1 MATSSAP
8 IRIQLPGSY
17 RTLRTDKWWILPAW
31 TVFALTSFIVYSTW
45 AALQNA
51 YYYSAPYLSPM
62 YSPCLAANCDRVT
75 FPLVGDWFTLSPAF
89 LILWAPGVFRVTCY
103 YHREAYYRSFWGSPP
118 GCAVQ
123 DVHDS
128 YSGETGFPLILQNL
142 HRYAWYLAV
151 VFIFFLSYDALIA
164 FRFPDGFGI
173 GVGTLVICLNVM
185 LLAGYTFSCHS
196 CRHVCGGHVN
206 QFSKAPVRYE
216 IWRFVTRIN
225 MRHPTYAWCSLLS
238 VVLTDLYIRF
248 VAMGVITDIRII

>member
-1 MATSSAP
+1 MDGVRAH
-8 IRIQLPGSY
+8 QLH
-17 RTLRTDKWWILPAW
+17 RLLDL
-31 TVFALTSFIVYSTW
+31 

-206 QFSKAPVRYE
+206 QFSKARCA
-216 IWRFVTRIN
+216 TRSGGSSPGSTCATQ
-225 MRHPTYAWCSLLS
+225 RTPGAACCRLS
-238 VVLTDLYIRF
+238 
-248 VAMGVITDIRII
+248 